1 MVRWCDRTADNEWG
15 ALTFRG
21 GPLITHQDVVE
32 LCRRCHC
39 RTTLELALA
48 LGRYDGSGASEG
60 FRPCFAPSSV
70 QTSIIMS
77 FDFCRCH
84 NHCLAGAWRAL
95 EFPSFAV
102 KWFVVCVLRAG
113 AVETV
118 THDDKYTRMHGHW
131 GQRRG
136 SGGHCLFGK
145 TEGRTKEG
153 MQKQIHWSNDWFCGA
168 LIKPAAYCALKSD
181 IMRTLVLPIISAH
194 LHKICIKKS

>member
-1 MVRWCDRTADNEWG
+1 MLFTERFYGVGRRALKGPKTSLRMFFFYTPLSLSPYCFLAAQPTSSSSSIGVSELWRSRNRLPALPRGRYHVVRWCDRTADNEWG

-84 NHCLAGAWRAL
+84 NHCCGRSLAGA
-95 EFPSFAV
+95 
-102 KWFVVCVLRAG
+102 
-113 AVETV
+113 
-118 THDDKYTRMHGHW
+118 
-131 GQRRG
+131 
-136 SGGHCLFGK
+136 
-145 TEGRTKEG
+145 
-153 MQKQIHWSNDWFCGA
+153 
-168 LIKPAAYCALKSD
+168 
-181 IMRTLVLPIISAH
+181 
-194 LHKICIKKS
+194 